1 MVIVMYLER
10 KPFWLIS
17 YKIIL
22 TDLNAAKG
30 LVLANSIT
38 VKHLNTKRRNNE
50 NVIIGKKST
59 MA

>member
-1 MVIVMYLER
+1 MYLER